1 MELVK
6 QLEVSATHPLV
17 DARRCPRYKLNIEIR
32 IYPRNCPVV
41 RGHTVDISE
50 SGISAMLL
58 VEVPVG
64 EVIRLE
70 FPFLSVMC
78 RCTPWSGSASRFATG
93 SSSSRPVPPRTSSVA
108 LAANWRSSR
117 PLRDVRV
124 SSENF
129 LPPVIPSVFFRLYIL
144 ETHRRFQSG

>member
-1 MELVK
+1 MELGN
-6 QLEVSATHPLV
+6 QLEVSASQPLV

-70 FPFLSVMC
+70 FSLPFGDVQVHAMVRQRLAF
-78 RCTPWSGSASRFATG
+78 RYGF
-93 SSSSRPVPPRTSSVA
+93 SSSRPVPPRTSSVA
-108 LAANWRSSR
+108 LVANWRSSR
-117 PLRDVRV
+117 PLRDATV

-129 LPPVIPSVFFRLYIL
+129 LLPVIPSVFLRLYIL